1 MRSTFNGEKLALF
14 GLIFR
19 LLMGAARGDQ
29 IAGTTPRQFPGNGF
43 RRWSNLKVLE
53 DEIDKVD
60 CVDHFSADSGQL
72 IGCQLIADAT
82 MS

>member
-43 RRWSNLKVLE
+43 RRRSNLKVLE

-60 CVDHFSADSGQL
+60 GVDLGILLGQWSINWL
-72 IGCQLIADAT
+72 STDCC
-82 MS
+82 